1 MEGRDVHAAR
11 FVGGRRSGKSSAP
24 RSVLLKIRL
33 SLRFALEHY
42 CVLATR
48 EAPKTPKGPKAPRD
62 ATRINQRPSYSCTA
76 SRAEPTLTSLV
87 RLT

>member
-33 SLRFALEHY
+33 SLRFALTLLRIGNARSPQNAKRAQSTTRRY
-42 CVLATR
+42 TYKLASLL
-48 EAPKTPKGPKAPRD
+48 
-62 ATRINQRPSYSCTA
+62 QLYS
-76 SRAEPTLTSLV
+76 
-87 RLT
+87 